1 MWFNSNDG
9 TLSVYYDDSD
19 GAPQWVVT
27 SGPEGPEGPQ
37 AEAQVTTGKAIAMAI
52 VFG

>member
-1 MWFNSNDG
+1 
-9 TLSVYYDDSD
+9 VYYDDD
-19 GAPQWVVT
+19 EDEAQWVVT